1 MASGT
6 AAVAEATKSDKSQE
20 KETTL
25 TPSQQLAQKEV
36 MKESSKFNAMI
47 QSHAK
52 AIPNQS
58 ATLDEYVNFL
68 HSSEFQNQKLDNI
81 LYSQNQK
88 ASIFQNEKNWDISIR
103 IPGAMDPV
111 ILKKIF
117 RQYLT
122 GSYVLDTAPQ

>member
-1 MASGT
+1 LG
-6 AAVAEATKSDKSQE
+6 EATKSEKPQE

-58 ATLDEYVNFL
+58 ASLDEYVNFL

-81 LYSQNQK
+81 LYSQNAK
-88 ASIFQNEKNWDISIR
+88 ASIFQNEKNWDLSIH
-103 IPGAMDPV
+103 IPGTMDSV

>member
-1 MASGT
+1 M
-6 AAVAEATKSDKSQE
+6 KSEKPQE

-58 ATLDEYVNFL
+58 ASLDDYIKFL
-68 HSSEFQNQKLDNI
+68 QSPDFQNQKLDNI
-81 LYSQNQK
+81 LYSQNAK
-88 ASIFQNEKNWDISIR
+88 ASIFQNEKHWDLSIR
-103 IPGAMDPV
+103 IPGNMDPV

-122 GSYVLDTAPQ
+122 GSYLLDTAPE